1 MTIIT
6 VRWCRFVTEEAFK
19 WAHQREVFGKAL
31 IQQPVIRAKFA
42 DCFALI
48 ESHQAWLDQIT
59 AYAAPISAQ
68 TDAAAT

>member
-59 AYAAPISAQ
+59 A
-68 TDAAAT
+68 